1 MKNFMDKDFLLKTD
15 TAKALFENY
24 ASKLPIIDYHCH
36 ISPKEIAENKSY
48 DNITELWLGGD
59 HYKWRAMRSCG
70 VPEKY
75 ITGDASAYEK
85 FKAYATCMPKLIGNP
100 LYHWSH
106 LELQRYFCYDGV
118 LNAGTCDEVWTLCNE
133 KLQTPEMSAKE
144 IVKASCVV
152 ALCTTDDPCDTLEYH
167 KIIAEDKDFGVKVL
181 PAFRPDNIF
190 KVNNGSFTA
199 YVDKLSKASGI
210 EITDVKSLK
219 ETFVNRIEYF
229 DSLGCVTADH
239 GLEYIS
245 YSLPKN
251 DKELDDIFAKAY
263 KDNGGLTVE
272 ETDKFVTAMNIFFGG
287 EYVKRKWVMQ
297 LHYGVL
303 RNPNSVALKKLG
315 PDTGFDTIGDSGA
328 SITNMAKLFDR
339 MTMNDALPRTI
350 IYPIDPTEN
359 AAIGTLIGSYQVDAE
374 GGMPRVMQGSAWW
387 FNDNLPGMR
396 AQMISLASLSAF
408 GNFLGMLTDSRSF
421 VSYPRH
427 EYFRRILCDIIG
439 DWVENGEYPCD
450 IDALAQLVMDICYN
464 NTKNFFGF

>member
-1 MKNFMDKDFLLKTD
+1 MKKFMDKDFLLKTD
-15 TAKALFENY
+15 TAKVLYENY

-48 DNITELWLGGD
+48 RNITELWLGGD

-75 ITGDASAYEK
+75 ITGDASDYEK

-106 LELQRYFCYDGV
+106 LELQRYFDYDGV
-118 LNAGTCDEVWTLCNE
+118 LNADTCDEVWALCNE
-133 KLQTPEMSAKE
+133 KLSTPEMSAKE
-144 IVKASCVV
+144 IVKASNVV
-152 ALCTTDDPCDTLEYH
+152 ALCTTDDPTDTLEYH
-167 KIIAEDKDFGVKVL
+167 KIIAEDKDFDVKVL

-190 KVNNGSFTA
+190 KVNNGGFTA
-199 YVDKLSKASGI
+199 YVDKLAKVSGI
-210 EITDVKSLK
+210 EIADIKSLK
-219 ETFVNRIEYF
+219 EAFINRIDFF
-229 DSLGCVTADH
+229 DENGCVTADH
-239 GLEYIS
+239 GLEYVP
-245 YSLPKN
+245 YALPKN
-251 DKELDDIFAKAY
+251 DKELEDIFASAY
-263 KDNGGLTVE
+263 KNNGGLSTE
-272 ETDKFVTAMNIFFGG
+272 ETDKFITAMNIFFGG

-315 PDTGFDTIGDSGA
+315 ADTGFDTIGDSGA

-339 MTMNDALPRTI
+339 MTMNDALPRTVV
-350 IYPIDPTEN
+350 YPIDPTEN

-408 GNFLGMLTDSRSF
+408 GSFLGMLTDSRSF

-450 IDALAQLVMDICYN
+450 IDALAEIVMDICYN